1 MSEFQY
7 RGGQL
12 FAEDVALSDIAGRYG
27 TPSYVYSRAALERP
41 FLAYRD
47 ALAGC
52 DHLVC
57 YAVKANGN
65 LAVLDILA
73 RLGAGFDIVSGGEL
87 QRVIA
92 AGGDPRKV
100 VFSGVGKSRQELAL
114 ALEQDI
120 FCFNIESA
128 TELENLHQV
137 ATANGA
143 TARISVRINP
153 DVDADTH
160 SYIAT
165 GQHGHKFGMETAAA
179 LALYRRAADL
189 EHIDVA
195 GADFHIG
202 SQLTRLTPF
211 LDALRSLLAL
221 VERLADQGIGL
232 RHINVGGG
240 LGVRYRDETPP
251 TIAEYIAALRDTI
264 GGRQLTLLLEPGRS
278 ISAEAGILL
287 TRVNDLKQQAE
298 HNFAIVDAAMN
309 DLLRPALYGA
319 WQDIVPVQQHS
330 GLTAQCYDV
339 VGPVCETGDFLGR
352 QRQLAIR
359 QGDLLAVL
367 AAGAY
372 GYVMSSNYNT
382 RPRAAELVVDAA
394 ELHLVRPRETVNSLF
409 RGEQVL
415 PERDQ

>member
-27 TPSYVYSRAALERP
+27 TPSYVYSRAALERS
-41 FLAYRD
+41 FLAYRE

-120 FCFNIESA
+120 LCFNIESA

-137 ATANGA
+137 AAANGA
-143 TARISVRINP
+143 TARISVRVNP
-153 DVDADTH
+153 DVDAGTH

-165 GQHGHKFGMETAAA
+165 GLHHHKFGMQTAAA

-189 EHIDVA
+189 EHIEVV

-221 VERLADQGIGL
+221 VERLADQGIALG
-232 RHINVGGG
+232 HINVGGG
-240 LGVRYRDETPP
+240 LGVRYQDETPP
-251 TIAEYIAALRDTI
+251 TIADYVAALRDTI
-264 GGRQLTLLLEPGRS
+264 GERQLTLLLEPGRS
-278 ISAEAGILL
+278 ICAAAGILL

-319 WQDIVPVQQHS
+319 WQDIVPVQQHGDLS
-330 GLTAQCYDV
+330 AQCYDV
-339 VGPVCETGDFLGR
+339 VGPVCESGDFLGR

-367 AAGAY
+367 GAGAY
-372 GYVMSSNYNT
+372 GFVMSSNYNT
-382 RPRAAELVVDAA
+382 RPRAAELMVDAA
-394 ELHLVRPRETVNSLF
+394 QLHLVRPRETVSSLF
-409 RGEQVL
+409 LGEQVL
-415 PERDQ
+415 PERGR